1 MLIDDFLHYMKYEK
15 GYSSHTFVSYESD
28 LFQFV
33 DFVESRGETFDPETL
48 DARLV
53 REWLVEMMENGANA
67 RTANRKLSALKSFY
81 RFLNCKEITKHNPMK
96 KVVAPK
102 TEKRLPTFYREE
114 ELDFLLDG
122 CPEAF
127 GEGFEGVRDRLII
140 EMFYTLGVRRAEL
153 INMKDSDLDL
163 TGGVVSV
170 LGKRN
175 KQRLIPFASELKTAL
190 AEYMTVR
197 NAEVPDRTGF
207 LFVKSDGGQLYP
219 MMVYRI
225 VKKYISLVSTL
236 TKKSPHV
243 LRHSFATAM
252 LNNGAELNAVK
263 ELLGHSS
270 LSATEVYT
278 HTTFEQ
284 LLKNYKQAHPRA

>member
-1 MLIDDFLHYMKYEK
+1 MKYEK

-81 RFLNCKEITKHNPMK
+81 RFLNAKEITKHNPME

-122 CPEAF
+122 NPEVF

-153 INMKDSDLDL
+153 INMKDSDFDL

-175 KQRLIPFASELKTAL
+175 KQRLIPFASGLKAVL
-190 AEYMTVR
+190 AEYIEVR
-197 NAEVPDRTGF
+197 NAEVPDRAGF

>member
-1 MLIDDFLHYMKYEK
+1 MKYEK

-81 RFLNCKEITKHNPMK
+81 RFLNAKEITKHNPMK

-122 CPEAF
+122 NPEVF

-153 INMKDSDLDL
+153 INMKDSDFDL

-175 KQRLIPFASELKTAL
+175 KQRLIPFASGLKAAL
-190 AEYMTVR
+190 AEYIEVR

-207 LFVKSDGGQLYP
+207 LFVKRDGGQLYP

>member
-81 RFLNCKEITKHNPMK
+81 RFLNAKEITKHNPMK

-122 CPEAF
+122 NPEVF

-153 INMKDSDLDL
+153 INMKDSDFDL

-175 KQRLIPFASELKTAL
+175 KQRLIPFASGLKAAL
-190 AEYMTVR
+190 AEYIEVR

-207 LFVKSDGGQLYP
+207 LFVKRDGGQLYP